1 MAVEFDVTRKASAMI
16 KVGMTFNGKKIT
28 SSSQLKR
35 EFEQAARKAL
45 DAEVRR
51 NAPAGVRVSRTA
63 KGYKIE
69 GPEDRVK
76 RMMKKLGNE

>member
-1 MAVEFDVTRKASAMI
+1 MVAEPICRKEKAMI
-16 KVGMTFNGKKIT
+16 KFGVSFNGKKIT

-45 DAEVRR
+45 DNEVRR
-51 NAPAGVRVSRTA
+51 ARPAGVRVSKTT

-69 GPEDRVK
+69 GSEEEVGQ
-76 RMMKKLGNE
+76 MMKKLGDK